1 MVSNYLAGKGIQH
14 AFLKPSLAKMKMV
27 DILNETILKNYNQK
41 GLDFWNNQIANE
53 KSIIKAD
60 GSNIHNINSESIK
73 IFLSRIR
80 KNNNLTLIWLI
91 RYISFGFIF
100 GDTIIKIK
108 DRNEYYLIN
117 FKSVNLLSLLP
128 KNYDIEI
135 QSDSFNLMLLAPHGL
150 DTLSVNGRLRQ
161 QSHNGFRKFIFS
173 IGFQVLNSSGYGIKF
188 RDLISPFILT
198 KIIEIPVRLFL
209 RNS

>member
-1 MVSNYLAGKGIQH
+1 QFSYAAWRSNKQWLKNAAKYKLFRLSKVFEILNGNILLPFASFIYFSHEQNYKLNSYYNSPLMVSNYLAGKGIQH

-108 DRNEYYLIN
+108 DRNE
-117 FKSVNLLSLLP
+117 
-128 KNYDIEI
+128 
-135 QSDSFNLMLLAPHGL
+135 
-150 DTLSVNGRLRQ
+150 
-161 QSHNGFRKFIFS
+161 
-173 IGFQVLNSSGYGIKF
+173 
-188 RDLISPFILT
+188 
-198 KIIEIPVRLFL
+198 
-209 RNS
+209 